1 MDRYTAL
8 KWIER
13 WDRQQESGMP
23 VREDRF
29 TALIDALEAAIAR
42 DRTGTASDA
51 LEAASDAPVVLD
63 IGCGPGSLAVR
74 IKERL
79 PHVTVIGVD
88 TDPVTLALARAA
100 YPDLTFQDQDL
111 REEGWTS
118 RLGIGSIDAA
128 VSTTALHWLP
138 EMDLRAFYKELTTIL
153 KPGAVLLNGDHFA
166 VDAMQTPTLAALDR
180 AVRDREDQRRFPHG
194 HQDTWQGWWQEVA
207 QDPDLAGYSAER
219 DRRRVEAAHGSSETD
234 QLAVHVDALTAAG
247 FAEVGTVWQ
256 HGDLRILCAV
266 TGGVTRSS

>member
-8 KWIER
+8 SWIER

-42 DRTGTASDA
+42 DRTDTDTDTATDT
-51 LEAASDAPVVLD
+51 PVVLD

-74 IKERL
+74 ITQRL
-79 PHVTVIGVD
+79 PHVTVIGID
-88 TDPVTLALARAA
+88 ADPVTLALARTA
-100 YPDLTFQDQDL
+100 YPELTFLDQDL
-111 REEGWTS
+111 REEGWSS
-118 RLGIGSIDAA
+118 RLGVGGIDAA

-138 EMDLRAFYKELTTIL
+138 ETELRACYKELVTLL

-166 VDAMQTPTLAALDR
+166 VDVQRTPTLAALDR
-180 AVRDREDQRRFPHG
+180 AVREREDQRRFPHG
-194 HQDTWQGWWQEVA
+194 HQDTWNGWWQEIA
-207 QDPDLAGYSAER
+207 QDPDLAAYSAER
-219 DRRRVEAAHGSSETD
+219 DRRRVEATHGSSETD

-266 TGGVTRSS
+266 MPR